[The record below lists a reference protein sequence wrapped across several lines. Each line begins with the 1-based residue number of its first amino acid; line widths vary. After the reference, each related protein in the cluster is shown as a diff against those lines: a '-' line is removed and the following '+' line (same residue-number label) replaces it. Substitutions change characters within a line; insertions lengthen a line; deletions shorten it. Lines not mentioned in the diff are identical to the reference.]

1 MAQILFLVLV
11 DETGIFRYSIFGFFL
26 YNSFICG
33 VKSCVNFTGKK
44 KQFLDLLFHLVFQ
57 IICPSDNDR
66 KRKKEKKLRSKI
78 YSNSLLMEQG
88 IFAQTTTMKFA
99 GLGSFFS

>member
-1 MAQILFLVLV
+1 MKLAFL
-11 DETGIFRYSIFGFFL
+11 GIVFLAFFL

-78 YSNSLLMEQG
+78 YSNSRLWNKASLHKQ
-88 IFAQTTTMKFA
+88 Q
-99 GLGSFFS
+99 